1 MNKTLLL
8 LSFCLLNMVFQA
20 QSQIDSRIQEVY
32 AGKTEEMVASNP
44 TLLTFLN
51 DLLSNRIKIQQV
63 AAEDDN
69 SKFTKLSQLDLLN
82 KYNPSLQ
89 RDAVFNPQTFNPLKY
104 NMEFTSNSVKKVYL
118 VDNTNYIIVIEPQTI
133 NH

>member
-1 MNKTLLL
+1 
-8 LSFCLLNMVFQA
+8 MVFQA